1 MSNVPTDLKYMESHE
16 WARVEADGTVTVGIT
31 DFAQEQLGDVV
42 FIELPEV
49 GMEVEVG
56 QEVAVVESVKAAS
69 DIYAPVTGKVIAVN
83 QKLVDEPELINEDS
97 YNKAWFF
104 KMEMTD
110 QADLDNLLD
119 ADGYKARSE
128 EHTSE
133 LQSRPHLVCRLLL
146 EKKKKKKKTKYK

>member
-69 DIYAPVTGKVIAVN
+69 DIYAPVTGKAIAVN
-83 QKLVDEPELINEDS
+83 QELVDEPELS
-97 YNKAWFF
+97 TK
-104 KMEMTD
+104 T
-110 QADLDNLLD
+110 
-119 ADGYKARSE
+119 
-128 EHTSE
+128 HT
-133 LQSRPHLVCRLLL
+133 
-146 EKKKKKKKTKYK
+146 TKPGSSKWK